1 MNEPEGSVLIAN
13 DANPCFSTTI
23 LSGTGAGWT
32 GEGIP
37 MFRFLRFINRQA
49 AAIKRTDTKAL
60 VSTGSWS
67 ELSRTDAFPNT
78 CESLTTRNW
87 EMIIITY
94 LFFLLVNYYK
104 DTCLIQAGGEQLGT
118 LDFDQIH
125 TYSWE
130 GRWNNASPFRVYF
143 NLT

>member
-1 MNEPEGSVLIAN
+1 MVRALSTHRALATWEIMNEPEGSVLIAS
-13 DANPCFSTTI
+13 DPNPCFSTTI

-67 ELSRTDAFPNT
+67 EISRTDAFPH
-78 CESLTTRNW
+78 TR
-87 EMIIITY
+87 E
-94 LFFLLVNYYK
+94 
-104 DTCLIQAGGEQLGT
+104 
-118 LDFDQIH
+118 FD
-125 TYSWE
+125 
-130 GRWNNASPFRVYF
+130 
-143 NLT
+143 

>member
-1 MNEPEGSVLIAN
+1 MVQALSTKRALGSWEIMNEPEGSVLIAP
-13 DANPCFSTTI
+13 DPNPCFSTTI
-23 LSGTGAGWT
+23 LTGTGAGWT

-78 CESLTTRNW
+78 RKPIFYHQKFRKVSIFNVDVIFRQ
-87 EMIIITY
+87 
-94 LFFLLVNYYK
+94 LLQRHLLN
-104 DTCLIQAGGEQLGT
+104 
-118 LDFDQIH
+118 
-125 TYSWE
+125 SS
-130 GRWNNASPFRVYF
+130 RWRSIGN
-143 NLT
+143 T